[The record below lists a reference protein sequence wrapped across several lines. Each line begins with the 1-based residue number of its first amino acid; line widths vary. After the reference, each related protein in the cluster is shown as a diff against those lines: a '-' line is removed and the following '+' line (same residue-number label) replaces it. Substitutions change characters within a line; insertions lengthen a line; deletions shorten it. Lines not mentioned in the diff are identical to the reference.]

1 MAFPSAW
8 QGAGRGLT
16 RRDARA
22 RARLLLSD
30 SLPLA
35 FPTRMAGRRA
45 RLTRNLGKGSG
56 PTQGGPTL
64 CPSGAGTERAP
75 VCCALIC
82 FLSLTILMHC
92 NYSSLTIL
100 MHCNYS
106 SLRILMHCNYSS
118 LTILMHCN
126 YSSLTI
132 LMHCNY
138 SSWRILMHCNY
149 SSLRIL
155 MHCNYSSLRALM
167 HCNYSFDDSDALQF
181 REPLKMI
188 FPRVYACVC
197 AHIREGIFSFA
208 LVCRYLGRFRLEI
221 RRRNYRT
228 AFFPLKDFRLDV

>member
-1 MAFPSAW
+1 
-8 QGAGRGLT
+8 
-16 RRDARA
+16 
-22 RARLLLSD
+22 
-30 SLPLA
+30 
-35 FPTRMAGRRA
+35 MAGRRA

-106 SLRILMHCNYSS
+106 SL
-118 LTILMHCN
+118 TILMHCN
-126 YSSLTI
+126 YSSL
-132 LMHCNY
+132 
-138 SSWRILMHCNY
+138 RILMHCNY

-155 MHCNYSSLRALM
+155 MHCNYSSLRILM

-181 REPLKMI
+181 RELLKMI
-188 FPRVYACVC
+188 IPRVYACVC

-208 LVCRYLGRFRLEI
+208 LVCKYLGRFRLEI
-221 RRRNYRT
+221 
-228 AFFPLKDFRLDV
+228 